1 MSTLRLGSSGP
12 DVAAWQ
18 RIIGVPDDG
27 DFGPKTLEATKRW
40 QAAHGLKDDGVV
52 GPKTREKAGVSD
64 TGSGDQQQQQQ
75 VTGGQA
81 GDFCFPF
88 KTPPA
93 VSWHTGAR
101 YFGAPRDKGRRKHG
115 GCDLIKPVGEQIHA
129 VADGV
134 LVHEETDFY
143 MRTNYVTF
151 QHGPYLIRYGEI
163 MPGSTNRA
171 KRGWTVKKGQV
182 IAKVGQLI
190 DKHGVKKS
198 HMLHFEMYAH
208 GNDHSTLRS
217 DRGPYMRRSDI
228 MDPAPFLDKWVH
240 NLP

>member
-18 RIIGVPDDG
+18 RIVGVPADG

-40 QAAHGLKDDGVV
+40 QAAHGLEDDGVV
-52 GPKTREKAGVSD
+52 GPKTREKAG
-64 TGSGDQQQQQQ
+64 GQQQQQQ
-75 VTGGQA
+75 GQQQQGQQQGGGQA
-81 GDFCFPF
+81 GDWCFPF
-88 KTPPA
+88 KSPPQL
-93 VSWHTGAR
+93 SWHTGAR

-115 GCDLIKPVGEQIHA
+115 GCDLIKPVGEVIHA

-143 MRTNYVTF
+143 HNTNYVTF

-163 MPGSTNRA
+163 MKGSTNRA
-171 KRGWTVKKGQV
+171 KRGWRVKKGQP
-182 IAKVGQLI
+182 IAKVGQLS
-190 DKHGVKKS
+190 GGS

-208 GNDHSTLRS
+208 GNDHSTLRGG
-217 DRGPYMRRSDI
+217 GPYKRRSDI
-228 MDPAPFLDKWVH
+228 IDPGPFLDKWVH